1 MLKPLFGGKK
11 NRRSAEDA
19 PATPEGMKGGIF
31 YIRVSTDKQEE
42 KGNGLESQKEIIL
55 DFAKKNDVH
64 QIGDFYVEIGSGGS
78 PLEQRPKL
86 TQAIAD
92 AKKHNAYLITSK
104 LDRLSRR
111 ASMVCNFLDEGF
123 KFVTVEYGFQAEAL
137 FIRILVA
144 LAQKEKELIG
154 ERTKLGLAQVKKRYE
169 EEYKRDVEQLGP
181 DKAIK
186 KRLGIPSVAKA
197 PTHISHARR
206 AEGYD
211 RAKRYVNIFIEPTIR
226 ELKSEGVKNPSRI
239 LIAERLNEKKIKTD
253 YDSEWTPSII
263 YHTLKKIEKGSQPSD
278 SSGDNLLPDAM
289 VPKSNII
296 KIH

>member
-11 NRRSAEDA
+11 NRRGTDDA
-19 PATPEGMKGGIF
+19 LVTPEGMKAGIF

-55 DFAKKNDVH
+55 DFAKKNDVY
-64 QIGDFYVEIGSGGS
+64 QIGDFYVEIGSGGA

-86 TQAIAD
+86 SQAIAD
-92 AKKHNAYLITSK
+92 AKRYNAYLITSK

-137 FIRILVA
+137 FLRILVA

-169 EEYKRDVEQLGP
+169 EEYKKDVEEFGAE
-181 DKAIK
+181 KAVK

-197 PTHISHARR
+197 PTHISHSRR
-206 AEGYD
+206 VEGYN
-211 RAKRYVNIFIEPTIR
+211 RAKKYMTVFIEPTIK
-226 ELKSEGVKNPSRI
+226 ELKLEGIKKPSRSV
-239 LIAERLNEKKIKTD
+239 IADRMNEKNLRTD
-253 YDSEWTPSII
+253 YNSEWTPSII
-263 YHTLKKIEKGSQPSD
+263 YHTFKKIEKGNTL
-278 SSGDNLLPDAM
+278 GFA
-289 VPKSNII
+289 
-296 KIH
+296 